1 MLESRENA
9 IEFLYGDKMATA
21 TFCSPRHINR
31 VKKLAEQFPDECQI
45 VVENSDSSIVAH
57 FPVKWIRIQKP
68 NQRDLTEEE
77 RAEIRE
83 RFLNGRNPLFTKGE
97 NE

>member
-9 IEFLYGDKMATA
+9 IEFLYGDKQATA

-45 VVENSDSSIVAH
+45 VAENQDSSIVAH
-57 FPVKWIRIQKP
+57 FPVKWIRIQRP

-83 RFLNGRNPLFTKGE
+83 RFMNGQTRLCTTDE
-97 NE
+97 NL